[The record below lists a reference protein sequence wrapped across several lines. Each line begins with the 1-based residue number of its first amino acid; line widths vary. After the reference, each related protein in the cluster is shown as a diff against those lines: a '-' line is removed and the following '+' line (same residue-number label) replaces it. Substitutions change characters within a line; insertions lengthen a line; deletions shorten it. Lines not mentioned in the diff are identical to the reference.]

1 MPKAMFPEPIFAD
14 RADAGRQLAALLA
27 DFANRPNAIVL
38 GIPRGGVVV
47 AAVIAQA
54 LNLPLDIFLSH
65 KLGVPGHEELAFGA
79 IAANGNRYLDS
90 GAIRHAQISPE
101 TIERVTAEV
110 AELLAQRARLYRGDR
125 PPLTLANRTVLL
137 ADDGIATGA
146 SAFAALQA
154 LRQSNPAEIILAV
167 PVTPPPPPPGSEDSS
182 SASSPYTPPRLLRS
196 WPVLPILRPTPRRR
210 NHRPPEF
217 APPIDVKA
225 GADVKAS
232 AAKGGAGRR
241 SF

>member
-1 MPKAMFPEPIFAD
+1 MFPEPIFAD

-110 AELLAQRARLYRGDR
+110 AQLLDQRARLYRGDR

-167 PVTPPPPPPGSEDSS
+167 PVAP
-182 SASSPYTPPRLLRS
+182 ASTAAWLRRFVERLVCLHAPNDFYAVGQFFQSFAQLHDEEIIDLLNSPRQST
-196 WPVLPILRPTPRRR
+196 
-210 NHRPPEF
+210 
-217 APPIDVKA
+217 
-225 GADVKAS
+225 
-232 AAKGGAGRR
+232 
-241 SF
+241 